1 MRRGGPL
8 KRSSGLKR
16 TAMKRG
22 ASVTAKENS
31 AAARVCGRQTVRDQI
46 AAVRSG
52 EMSIVLAARAIG
64 KPIGFVTGRAWRETK
79 AQVKARDGG
88 CVRDGGTQNLDVH
101 HRTPRGM
108 GGTRNP
114 LIYFGMTNLITLC
127 RSCHSDIERNVNRE
141 EAFRDGYIV
150 QRGTDPASVPVRVFG
165 RGYVFLTDAGGYE
178 EKVN

>member
-8 KRSSGLKR
+8 KRSVGLKR

-22 ASVTAKENS
+22 TSQNNPEWV
-31 AAARVCGRQTVRDQI
+31 RVCGRQTVRDQI

-52 EMSIVLAARAIG
+52 ETSIVLAARAIG

-79 AQVKARDGG
+79 VQVKARDGG
-88 CVRDGGTQNLDVH
+88 CVRDGCTQNLDVH

-127 RSCHSDIERNVNRE
+127 RSCHSEIERNVNRE

-150 QRGTDPASVPVRVFG
+150 PRGTDPATMPVRVFG
-165 RGYVFLTDAGGYE
+165 RGYVFLTASGGYE

>member
-8 KRSSGLKR
+8 KRSVGLKR

-22 ASVTAKENS
+22 TSQGESEGV
-31 AAARVCGRQTVRDQI
+31 RVCDQQTIRATI

-52 EMSIVLAARAIG
+52 ETSIVLAARAIG

-79 AQVKARDGG
+79 VQVKARDGG

-114 LIYFGMTNLITLC
+114 LLYFGMTNLITLC
-127 RSCHSDIERNVNRE
+127 RPCHTDIERNVNRE

-165 RGYVFLTDAGGYE
+165 RGYVFLTTAGGYLQKE
-178 EKVN
+178 EDA